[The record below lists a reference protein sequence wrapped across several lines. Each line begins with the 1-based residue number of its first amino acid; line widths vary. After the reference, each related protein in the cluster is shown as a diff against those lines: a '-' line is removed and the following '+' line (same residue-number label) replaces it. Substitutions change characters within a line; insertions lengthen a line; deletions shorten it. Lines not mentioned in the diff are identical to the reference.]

1 MGRFILVV
9 LIAAAAFAWYKG
21 WIQEWV
27 GEAADSGIA
36 GVKQTRSNATK
47 TREADPGAPAEK
59 K

>member
-1 MGRFILVV
+1 MGKFIAIV

-27 GEAADSGIA
+27 GQAADSGA
-36 GVKQTRSNATK
+36 ASVKQTRSNATK
-47 TREADPGAPAEK
+47 LREADPAAPAEK